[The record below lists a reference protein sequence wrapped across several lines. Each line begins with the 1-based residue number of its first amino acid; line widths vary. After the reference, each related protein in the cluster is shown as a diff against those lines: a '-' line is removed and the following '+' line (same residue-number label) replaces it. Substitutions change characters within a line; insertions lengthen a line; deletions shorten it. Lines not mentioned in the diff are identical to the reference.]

1 VKEVELSAIVFGNI
15 SLISINMKIHYRHD
29 RGRQHL
35 SSIATLALGM
45 ILAAAGAV
53 RSQPLQIAP
62 GFPEPLSISGVSGG
76 PNNSGDC
83 GFVAQGPNHVIEVTQ
98 DLPYWKIAVQT
109 AGAPSLMIQGPRGR
123 FCVLPANAAAGNVE
137 FSGYGDKGTYVI
149 FVGDRAQGQHPY
161 SLSISQK
168 RN

>member
-1 VKEVELSAIVFGNI
+1 
-15 SLISINMKIHYRHD
+15 MKINYPCD
-29 RGRQHL
+29 RARPRL
-35 SSIATLALGM
+35 SSIVTLALAM
-45 ILAAAGAV
+45 ILAPVGAV

-62 GFPEPLSISGVSGG
+62 GFPEPLNISGVSGG

-83 GFVAQGPNHVIEVTQ
+83 GFISQAPNHIINVTQ
-98 DLPYWKIAVQT
+98 DLPYWRIAVQT

-137 FSGYGDKGTYVI
+137 FSGYGDKGTYTI

-168 RN
+168 RK

>member
-1 VKEVELSAIVFGNI
+1 
-15 SLISINMKIHYRHD
+15 MKIHCAGD
-29 RGRQHL
+29 RKKRWF
-35 SSIATLALGM
+35 SAIATLALGI
-45 ILAAAGAV
+45 ILADAGAL

-62 GFPEPLSISGVSGG
+62 GFAEPLSVSGVSGG
-76 PNNSGDC
+76 SNNSGDC

-98 DLPYWKIAVQT
+98 DLPYWRIAVQT

-149 FVGDRAQGQHPY
+149 FVGDRSQAQHPY

>member
-1 VKEVELSAIVFGNI
+1 
-15 SLISINMKIHYRHD
+15 MKIHYSCD
-29 RGRQHL
+29 RARLRFGA
-35 SSIATLALGM
+35 IATLALTM
-45 ILAAAGAV
+45 ILTAAGAV

-62 GFPEPLSISGVSGG
+62 GFPEPLSVSGVSGG

-83 GFVAQGPNHVIEVTQ
+83 GFVAQGPNQVIEVTQ
-98 DLPYWKIAVQT
+98 DLPYWRIALQT

-123 FCVLPANAAAGNVE
+123 FCVLPANAATAIVE
-137 FSGYGDKGTYVI
+137 FSGYGDKGTYTI

>member
-1 VKEVELSAIVFGNI
+1 
-15 SLISINMKIHYRHD
+15 MKICYPCD
-29 RGRQHL
+29 RPRLRFG
-35 SSIATLALGM
+35 SIVTLALAM
-45 ILAAAGAV
+45 ILADAGAI

-62 GFPEPLSISGVSGG
+62 GFPEPLRVSGVSGG

-109 AGAPSLMIQGPRGR
+109 AGAPTLMIQGPRGR

-149 FVGDRAQGQHPY
+149 FVGDRSQAQHPY

>member
-1 VKEVELSAIVFGNI
+1 
-15 SLISINMKIHYRHD
+15 MKICYPGD
-29 RGRQHL
+29 RPRLRFG
-35 SSIATLALGM
+35 SIVTLALAM
-45 ILAAAGAV
+45 ILADAGAL

-62 GFPEPLSISGVSGG
+62 GFREPLNVSGVSGG

-83 GFVAQGPNHVIEVTQ
+83 GFVAQGPNQVIEVTQ
-98 DLPYWKIAVQT
+98 DLPYWRIAVQT

-149 FVGDRAQGQHPY
+149 FVGDRSQGQHPY
-161 SLSISQK
+161 SLSITQQ

>member
-1 VKEVELSAIVFGNI
+1 
-15 SLISINMKIHYRHD
+15 MKICYPCD
-29 RGRQHL
+29 RPRLRFG
-35 SSIATLALGM
+35 SIGILALGI
-45 ILAAAGAV
+45 ILTAAGTV

-62 GFPEPLSISGVSGG
+62 GFREPLSVSGVSGG

-83 GFVAQGPNHVIEVTQ
+83 GFVAQGPNQVIEVTQ
-98 DLPYWKIAVQT
+98 DLPYWRIAVQT

-137 FSGYGDKGTYVI
+137 FSGYGDKGTYTI

-161 SLSISQK
+161 SLSITQQ

>member
-1 VKEVELSAIVFGNI
+1 
-15 SLISINMKIHYRHD
+15 MKIHYPCD
-29 RGRQHL
+29 RPRQGFGA
-35 SSIATLALGM
+35 IVTLALPM

-62 GFPEPLSISGVSGG
+62 GFPEPLNVSGVSGG

-83 GFVAQGPNHVIEVTQ
+83 GFVSQGPNQVIEVTQ
-98 DLPYWKIAVQT
+98 DLPYWRIAVQT

-123 FCVLPANAAAGNVE
+123 FCVLPANAAATTVE
-137 FSGYGDKGTYVI
+137 FSGYGDKGTYTI
-149 FVGDRAQGQHPY
+149 FIGDRAQGQHPY

>member
-1 VKEVELSAIVFGNI
+1 
-15 SLISINMKIHYRHD
+15 MKIHYPCD
-29 RGRQHL
+29 RARLHFGA
-35 SSIATLALGM
+35 IATLALTM

-62 GFPEPLSISGVSGG
+62 GFPEPLSVSGVSGG

-83 GFVAQGPNHVIEVTQ
+83 GFVGQAPNHVIEVTQ
-98 DLPYWKIAVQT
+98 DLPYWRIAVQT

-123 FCVLPANAAAGNVE
+123 FCVLPANAATATVE
-137 FSGYGDKGTYVI
+137 FSGYGDKGTYTI

>member
-1 VKEVELSAIVFGNI
+1 
-15 SLISINMKIHYRHD
+15 MKICYPCD
-29 RGRQHL
+29 RPRLRFG
-35 SSIATLALGM
+35 SIVTLALAM
-45 ILAAAGAV
+45 ILADAGTL

-62 GFPEPLSISGVSGG
+62 GFREPLSVSGVSGG

-83 GFVAQGPNHVIEVTQ
+83 GFVSQGPNQVIEVTQ
-98 DLPYWKIAVQT
+98 DLPYWRIAVQT

-161 SLSISQK
+161 SLSITQQ

>member
-1 VKEVELSAIVFGNI
+1 
-15 SLISINMKIHYRHD
+15 MKINYPCD
-29 RGRQHL
+29 RESKSL
-35 SSIATLALGM
+35 APIITLTLAM
-45 ILAAAGAV
+45 ILAAAGTV
-53 RSQPLQIAP
+53 RSQPLQLAP
-62 GFPEPLSISGVSGG
+62 GFPEPLSVSGVSGG

-83 GFVAQGPNHVIEVTQ
+83 GFVASGPNIVLEVTQ
-98 DLPYWKIAVQT
+98 DLPYWRIAVQT

-123 FCVLPANAAAGNVE
+123 FCVLPASVAAGNVE
-137 FSGYGDKGTYVI
+137 FSGYGDKGTYAI

>member
-1 VKEVELSAIVFGNI
+1 
-15 SLISINMKIHYRHD
+15 MKIHYPCD
-29 RGRQHL
+29 RARLHFGA
-35 SSIATLALGM
+35 IATLALTM

-62 GFPEPLSISGVSGG
+62 GFPEPLSVSGVSGG

-83 GFVAQGPNHVIEVTQ
+83 GFVAQGPNQVIEVTQ
-98 DLPYWKIAVQT
+98 DLPYWRIAVQT

-123 FCVLPANAAAGNVE
+123 FCVLPANAATAIVE
-137 FSGYGDKGTYVI
+137 FSGYGDKGTYAI

>member
-1 VKEVELSAIVFGNI
+1 
-15 SLISINMKIHYRHD
+15 MKIHYPCD
-29 RGRQHL
+29 RARPRL
-35 SSIATLALGM
+35 SSIVTLALAM
-45 ILAAAGAV
+45 ILAPVGAV

-62 GFPEPLSISGVSGG
+62 GFPEPLTMSGVSGG

-83 GFVAQGPNHVIEVTQ
+83 GFVSQAPNHVINVTQ
-98 DLPYWKIAVQT
+98 DLPYWRIAVQT

-137 FSGYGDKGTYVI
+137 FSGYGDKGIYTI
-149 FVGDRAQGQHPY
+149 FVGDRSQGQHPY

>member
-1 VKEVELSAIVFGNI
+1 
-15 SLISINMKIHYRHD
+15 MKICYPCD
-29 RGRQHL
+29 RPRLRFG
-35 SSIATLALGM
+35 SIVTLALAM
-45 ILAAAGAV
+45 ILADAGAL

-62 GFPEPLSISGVSGG
+62 GFPEPLRVSGVSGG

-83 GFVAQGPNHVIEVTQ
+83 GFVAQGPNQVIEVTQ

-161 SLSISQK
+161 SLSISQQ

>member
-1 VKEVELSAIVFGNI
+1 
-15 SLISINMKIHYRHD
+15 MKIHYSCD
-29 RGRQHL
+29 RPRLRFGP
-35 SSIATLALGM
+35 IATLALTM

-62 GFPEPLSISGVSGG
+62 GFPEPLNVSGVSGG

-83 GFVAQGPNHVIEVTQ
+83 GFVAQGPNQVIEVTQ
-98 DLPYWKIAVQT
+98 DLPYWRIAVQT

-123 FCVLPANAAAGNVE
+123 FCVLPANAATATIE
-137 FSGYGDKGTYVI
+137 FSGYGDKGTYAI